1 MALAVGNSD
10 ISNQLWLSALE
21 ALERK
26 FSKPIFEMWI
36 KPIRL
41 VSISGDALVLSVQSN
56 FARDWVEHRLKT
68 QIAEVLCEVFGASL
82 DLQFTVAE
90 PDNAP
95 AGAAPV
101 AQSPM
106 RAHEELRARTST
118 RATPSKSSSS
128 AIPTGSPTRPRK
140 PSPSAP
146 ARAYNPL
153 FLYGGVGLGKTHLMH
168 AIGHRVL
175 HRQSQRQRRV
185 RLVREVHQRIHHR
198 DAEQPHA

>member
-1 MALAVGNSD
+1 MALAVGSSD

-68 QIAEVLCEVFGASL
+68 QIAEVLCEVLGASL

-101 AQSPM
+101 AQTAT
-106 RAHEELRARTST
+106 RAHEELRSSNLNARYTFEEFVIGNSN
-118 RATPSKSSSS
+118 RFAH
-128 AIPTGSPTRPRK
+128 AAAQAVAC
-140 PSPSAP
+140 AP

-153 FLYGGVGLGKTHLMH
+153 FLYGGVGR
-168 AIGHRVL
+168 A
-175 HRQSQRQRRV
+175 RRT
-185 RLVREVHQRIHHR
+185 
-198 DAEQPHA
+198 